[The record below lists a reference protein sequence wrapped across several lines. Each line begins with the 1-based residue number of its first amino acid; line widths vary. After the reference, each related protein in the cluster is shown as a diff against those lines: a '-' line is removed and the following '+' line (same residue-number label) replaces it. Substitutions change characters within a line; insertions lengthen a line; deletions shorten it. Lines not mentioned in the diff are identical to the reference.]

1 MIGAILIILLLVIVL
16 HSVFNSKNFNAS
28 HEGSYIMKSNIK
40 HLRKDV
46 KNKNRFFKN
55 LNEDL

>member
-16 HSVFNSKNFNAS
+16 HSVFNSKNFEAGNQ
-28 HEGSYIMKSNIK
+28 GSYIMKRNIK

-55 LNEDL
+55 LNDD